1 MKLKRILAVSAVFLI
16 FALYAGS
23 VVCALIGSPLAQSLL
38 MTSLF
43 LTVVVPALL
52 YLYSMFLRLS
62 IRNKREA
69 NREVFEQAAGAP
81 KSGSGPACK
90 DGSSRNSSPESHN
103 CL

>member
-1 MKLKRILAVSAVFLI
+1 MKLKRILAVSAVILI
-16 FALYAGS
+16 LALYAGS

-52 YLYSMFLRLS
+52 YLYTMFLRLS
-62 IRNKREA
+62 IKNKREA
-69 NREVFEQAAGAP
+69 NRDVFETASGAP
-81 KSGSGPACK
+81 EGDDSTFSGNAASPDSA
-90 DGSSRNSSPESHN
+90 PESHN